1 MAYIEWWNRT
11 GPITLGE
18 RFGLNEISIARN
30 TLSPTKS
37 YTEGGR
43 IGFSKGT
50 DAVREYLST
59 LEPGTEVQP
68 LELANKYK
76 ISRKN
81 LYTILEKEFPQL
93 KLLGRKKATQLTQ
106 KILAEKRLITPV
118 EIPTVISKLRN
129 PGKNLTRD
137 YVDIRWPN
145 DKIKKEYI
153 EDFEQKRSGTKTG
166 TAGLSNEQLAKKY
179 FGKVNNTTMAAVE
192 RMNGVLQK
200 QLDIKYKEGDPKEFI
215 KKRKR
220 RLNIVQGG
228 KYIGG
233 TEKFPFHHIMPIG
246 GETAITTK
254 DVTIISKLMN
264 SKLAPYNKKLNDIA
278 DAVSNL
284 YTEHPDGFQKR
295 IDQLQTNAEEIIN
308 KVKNELPKKYQGLIG
323 FTKLEPIYD
332 EYGTILR
339 LQANRIGIDEAKSI
353 AGVTGKAEEIG
364 KMSSKRFSEFKK
376 IFKNLPFNEL
386 EKIAKA
392 NNCPLPI
399 PKKAEG
405 GRIGFGAGSGSILA
419 CIDAKWEK
427 DPKSFL
433 KKTAGIASKGLDKLW
448 FYAAPYWFPAVIAAT
463 GRLEAFKHPTEPQMW
478 WDIMIASDA
487 VKRWGLDKASLSQLK
502 NASWATRV
510 RIINDLL
517 LKFPGDKILTQ
528 AAKVAK
534 PLVIATETLSAVKGI
549 KSELDLVK
557 EYASKNNIP
566 YEKAR
571 LAYYASGAAL
581 KPRWEGDKSFKA
593 WAFPKIAA
601 GSTVMAYALEKRK
614 DSEFQNMGTE
624 IFEYI
629 SKYKP
634 KPVEE
639 EKVPEKVEIPSGLD
653 WALNVE
659 AQMKKK
665 EPQKYA
671 AVDSFSDSFSMG
683 GIASLIK

>member
-1 MAYIEWWNRT
+1 MAYINWWNRT
-11 GPITLGE
+11 GPVTLGE
-18 RFGLNEISIARN
+18 RFGLNEISTARK

-37 YTEGGR
+37 YAQKPYNWEEGNWWDPEDQSVGNTKILEDFDVSTATMHKDGGR

-76 ISRKN
+76 INRKN

-93 KLLGRKKATQLTQ
+93 KLLGRKKATQLAQ
-106 KILAEKRLITPV
+106 KKLAEKRLKTPV

-153 EDFEQKRSGTKTG
+153 EDFEKKRSGTKTG

-179 FGKVNNTTMAAVE
+179 FGKVNNTTIAAVE
-192 RMNGVLQK
+192 RMNNVLQK
-200 QLDIKYKEGDPKEFI
+200 KLDIKYKEGDPKEFI

-220 RLNIVQGG
+220 RLSIVQGG

-284 YTEHPDGFQKR
+284 YTERPDGFQKR
-295 IDQLQTNAEEIIN
+295 IDQLQTNAEQIIN

-364 KMSSKRFSEFKK
+364 TMSSKRLSE
-376 IFKNLPFNEL
+376 IRNISLPKSET
-386 EKIAKA
+386 IGSKA
-392 NNCPLPI
+392 WDLT
-399 PKKAEG
+399 KKAGKYGIVRPIAGATLPVVKAGQSIWETKKAIEEKRLPDYDLTNPQTWVNAAFWNWAVKEWG
-405 GRIGFGAGSGSILA
+405 FDKTVDKFGQSLKHLSTGDKARVFRNVVARAGLSPKALQFIGSRVA
-419 CIDAKWEK
+419 W
-427 DPKSFL
+427 PV
-433 KKTAGIASKGLDKLW
+433 AGIMSVYDAYKDYQERKEFLT
-448 FYAAPYWFPAVIAAT
+448 PERIA
-463 GRLEAFKHPTEPQMW
+463 EAQ
-478 WDIMIASDA
+478 
-487 VKRWGLDKASLSQLK
+487 
-502 NASWATRV
+502 
-510 RIINDLL
+510 
-517 LKFPGDKILTQ
+517 
-528 AAKVAK
+528 
-534 PLVIATETLSAVKGI
+534 
-549 KSELDLVK
+549 
-557 EYASKNNIP
+557 
-566 YEKAR
+566 
-571 LAYYASGAAL
+571 
-581 KPRWEGDKSFKA
+581 
-593 WAFPKIAA
+593 
-601 GSTVMAYALEKRK
+601 
-614 DSEFQNMGTE
+614 
-624 IFEYI
+624 
-629 SKYKP
+629 
-634 KPVEE
+634 EE
-639 EKVPEKVEIPSGLD
+639 EFD
-653 WALNVE
+653 
-659 AQMKKK
+659 KK
-665 EPQKYA
+665 EPMFA
-671 AVDSFSDSFSMG
+671 MG

>member
-1 MAYIEWWNRT
+1 MAIPFYYNPVTNELESTIES
-11 GPITLGE
+11 LGT
-18 RFGLNEISIARN
+18 RFGLNEISTARN

-37 YTEGGR
+37 YTAGLSLGEGDPFGAPERVPMPNIPDLLREEGVQVGEQVKDGGR

-76 ISRKN
+76 INRKH

-179 FGKVNNTTMAAVE
+179 FGKVNNTTIAAVE
-192 RMNGVLQK
+192 RMNNVLQK
-200 QLDIKYKEGDPKEFI
+200 KLDIKYKEGDPKEFI

-220 RLNIVQGG
+220 RLSIVQGG

-278 DAVSNL
+278 DTVSNL

-364 KMSSKRFSEFKK
+364 TMSSKRLSE
-376 IFKNLPFNEL
+376 IRNISL
-386 EKIAKA
+386 
-392 NNCPLPI
+392 
-399 PKKAEG
+399 
-405 GRIGFGAGSGSILA
+405 
-419 CIDAKWEK
+419 
-427 DPKSFL
+427 PKSETIGSKVWKGTKAAGRWGLL
-433 KKTAGIASKGLDKLW
+433 KPVAITAI
-448 FYAAPYWFPAVIAAT
+448 PAVAA
-463 GRLEAFKHPTEPQMW
+463 GEGLMEIW
-478 WDIMIASDA
+478 DA
-487 VKRWGLDKASLSQLK
+487 VKEKRLPNLPDFSNPMTWMTPAFWHWASNEWGFDKTLEYFGKTFKDLSKGNKARLIRNVVANAGLKPHQLLKIRDFSIPWLAATIVGKSFTESETGAFRKDGENIFKGVETQVLPSMIAEYEKKWVPEDKRDKTIIDYSKSGVIDKYRKDPDDLKAIARRNRNVPSLSKQLK
-502 NASWATRV
+502 NW
-510 RIINDLL
+510 IF
-517 LKFPGDKILTQ
+517 K
-528 AAKVAK
+528 
-534 PLVIATETLSAVKGI
+534 
-549 KSELDLVK
+549 K
-557 EYASKNNIP
+557 EYSDYTKDKD
-566 YEKAR
+566 E
-571 LAYYASGAAL
+571 LA
-581 KPRWEGDKSFKA
+581 
-593 WAFPKIAA
+593 
-601 GSTVMAYALEKRK
+601 
-614 DSEFQNMGTE
+614 
-624 IFEYI
+624 
-629 SKYKP
+629 
-634 KPVEE
+634 
-639 EKVPEKVEIPSGLD
+639 
-653 WALNVE
+653 
-659 AQMKKK
+659 
-665 EPQKYA
+665 
-671 AVDSFSDSFSMG
+671 MG

>member
-1 MAYIEWWNRT
+1 MALPFYYNPATNEFESTIES
-11 GPITLGE
+11 LGT
-18 RFGLNEISIARN
+18 RFGLNEISTRAK
-30 TLSPTKS
+30 TLSPTNSHTAESILPFQFDEISIEEMEDLKKQVKFGPQVKD
-37 YTEGGR
+37 GGR

-76 ISRKN
+76 INRKN

-93 KLLGRKKATQLTQ
+93 KLLGRKKATQLVQ
-106 KILAEKRLITPV
+106 KILAEKRLKTPV
-118 EIPTVISKLRN
+118 EIPTVISKLRS

-153 EDFEQKRSGTKTG
+153 EDFEKKRSGTKTG

-179 FGKVNNTTMAAVE
+179 FGKVNNTTRATVE
-192 RMNGVLQK
+192 RMNNVLQK
-200 QLDIKYKEGDPKEFI
+200 KLDIKYKEGDPKEFI

-220 RLNIVQGG
+220 RLSIVQGG

-284 YTEHPDGFQKR
+284 YTERPDGFQKR
-295 IDQLQTNAEEIIN
+295 IDQLQTNAEQIIN

-364 KMSSKRFSEFKK
+364 TMSSKRLSE
-376 IFKNLPFNEL
+376 IRNISL
-386 EKIAKA
+386 
-392 NNCPLPI
+392 
-399 PKKAEG
+399 
-405 GRIGFGAGSGSILA
+405 
-419 CIDAKWEK
+419 
-427 DPKSFL
+427 PKSETIGSKAWKGTKALGNWGLL
-433 KKTAGIASKGLDKLW
+433 KPIAITAL
-448 FYAAPYWFPAVIAAT
+448 PAVAAKE
-463 GRLEAFKHPTEPQMW
+463 GLMEIW
-478 WDIMIASDA
+478 DA
-487 VKRWGLDKASLSQLK
+487 VKEKRLPNLPDLSSPETWMKPIFWHWATNAWGFDKTLEYFGKTFKDLSKRNKARLIRNVIANAGLKPHQLLKIRDFSVPWLAATVIGKSFTESETGAFRKEGENIFKGMETKVLPSMIMDYHKKYESDEFFEKEYGMKKEDYKSELAERYRKDPDDLKAIAQRNRNVPSLSKQLK
-502 NASWATRV
+502 NW
-510 RIINDLL
+510 IF
-517 LKFPGDKILTQ
+517 K
-528 AAKVAK
+528 
-534 PLVIATETLSAVKGI
+534 
-549 KSELDLVK
+549 K
-557 EYASKNNIP
+557 EYSDYTNDKDD
-566 YEKAR
+566 
-571 LAYYASGAAL
+571 LA
-581 KPRWEGDKSFKA
+581 
-593 WAFPKIAA
+593 
-601 GSTVMAYALEKRK
+601 
-614 DSEFQNMGTE
+614 
-624 IFEYI
+624 
-629 SKYKP
+629 
-634 KPVEE
+634 
-639 EKVPEKVEIPSGLD
+639 
-653 WALNVE
+653 
-659 AQMKKK
+659 
-665 EPQKYA
+665 
-671 AVDSFSDSFSMG
+671 MG

>member
-1 MAYIEWWNRT
+1 MAYIDWWNRT

-18 RFGLNEISIARN
+18 RFGLNEISTARK

-37 YTEGGR
+37 YAQKPYNWEEGNWWDPEDQSVGNTKILEDFDISTATMHKDGGR

-76 ISRKN
+76 INRKN

-93 KLLGRKKATQLTQ
+93 KLLGRKKATQLAQ
-106 KILAEKRLITPV
+106 KKLAEKRLKTPV

-153 EDFEQKRSGTKTG
+153 EDFEKKRSGTKTG

-179 FGKVNNTTMAAVE
+179 FGKVNNTTIAAVE
-192 RMNGVLQK
+192 RMNNVLQK
-200 QLDIKYKEGDPKEFI
+200 KLDIKYKEGDPKEFI

-220 RLNIVQGG
+220 RLSIVQGG

-284 YTEHPDGFQKR
+284 YTERPDGFQKR
-295 IDQLQTNAEEIIN
+295 IDQLQTNAEQIIN

-364 KMSSKRFSEFKK
+364 TMSSKRLSE
-376 IFKNLPFNEL
+376 IRNISLPKSET
-386 EKIAKA
+386 IGSKA
-392 NNCPLPI
+392 WDLT
-399 PKKAEG
+399 KKAG
-405 GRIGFGAGSGSILA
+405 KYGIVRPI
-419 CIDAKWEK
+419 
-427 DPKSFL
+427 
-433 KKTAGIASKGLDKLW
+433 AGITLPGTQIIPETYKAIKEKRLPDYDLTNPNTW
-448 FYAAPYWFPAVIAAT
+448 MHAAFWN
-463 GRLEAFKHPTEPQMW
+463 W
-478 WDIMIASDA
+478 A
-487 VKRWGLDKASLSQLK
+487 VKEWGFDKTVKNFGESLKTLSTGDKARVFRNVVARAGLSPKALQFIG
-502 NASWATRV
+502 SRV
-510 RIINDLL
+510 AWPVAGIMSVYDAYKDYKRTDAGIKKMWEEDPEGM
-517 LKFPGDKILTQ
+517 KKQ
-528 AAKVAK
+528 AMEDAE
-534 PLVIATETLSAVKGI
+534 IVKGDT
-549 KSELDLVK
+549 SEMF
-557 EYASKNNIP
+557 A
-566 YEKAR
+566 
-571 LAYYASGAAL
+571 
-581 KPRWEGDKSFKA
+581 
-593 WAFPKIAA
+593 
-601 GSTVMAYALEKRK
+601 
-614 DSEFQNMGTE
+614 
-624 IFEYI
+624 
-629 SKYKP
+629 
-634 KPVEE
+634 
-639 EKVPEKVEIPSGLD
+639 
-653 WALNVE
+653 
-659 AQMKKK
+659 
-665 EPQKYA
+665 
-671 AVDSFSDSFSMG
+671 MG